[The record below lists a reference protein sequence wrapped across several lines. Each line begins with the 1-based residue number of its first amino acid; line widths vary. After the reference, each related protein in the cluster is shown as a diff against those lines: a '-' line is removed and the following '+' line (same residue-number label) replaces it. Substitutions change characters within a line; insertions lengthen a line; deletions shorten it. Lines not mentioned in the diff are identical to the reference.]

1 MQNSERVIGVLGATS
16 LVGQRLLAPNLP
28 LHDDCNER
36 FVAFTRKE
44 PADSQAETA
53 TVRWCQLTESVKSDI
68 GSSLD
73 EWICLAPIWVLPDYF
88 ELLTQL
94 GVRRIVVLSS
104 TSRFTKTD
112 SSDAAEQKI
121 ARLLIEGEQQLQNWA
136 EANGITWVILR
147 PTLIYGFGRD
157 KNIAAVSRLIHRLR
171 FFPLLGNAKGLR
183 QPIHADDVATA
194 CLQALRERKVINQA
208 YNISGAET
216 LSYDELI
223 QRVFSA
229 MGMKPRCPRIPIF
242 LFRIGATCL
251 KILPRYRNISMGM
264 AERMNS
270 DLTFSHAD
278 ASRDFGFQPR
288 TFQLQRT
295 DVEG

>member
-16 LVGQRLLAPNLP
+16 LVGQRLLTPNLY
-28 LHDDCNER
+28 LNEVCNEK
-36 FVAFTRKE
+36 FIAFTRKE
-44 PADSQAETA
+44 TADSPVETKS
-53 TVRWCQLTESVKSDI
+53 VRWCKLSEAEKTEFTDPI
-68 GSSLD
+68 C
-73 EWICLAPIWVLPDYF
+73 ECICLAPIWVLPDYF

-104 TSRFTKTD
+104 TSRFTKTN
-112 SSDAAEQKI
+112 SNDAAEQKT

-136 EANGITWVILR
+136 ESQGITWIILR

-157 KNIAAVSRLIHRLR
+157 KNIAAVARLIRRLK

-183 QPIHADDVATA
+183 QPVHADDVAIT
-194 CLQALRERKVINQA
+194 CLQALRERKIGNQA

-223 QRVFSA
+223 KSVFSA
-229 MGMKPRCPRIPIF
+229 LGMKPCCPRIPLS
-242 LFRIGATCL
+242 LFRVGVACL
-251 KILPRYRNISMGM
+251 KVLPRYRNVSMGM

-270 DLTFSHAD
+270 DLTFSHTKANL
-278 ASRDFGFQPR
+278 DFGFQPR
-288 TFQLQRT
+288 AFLLQRT
-295 DVEG
+295 DVDA